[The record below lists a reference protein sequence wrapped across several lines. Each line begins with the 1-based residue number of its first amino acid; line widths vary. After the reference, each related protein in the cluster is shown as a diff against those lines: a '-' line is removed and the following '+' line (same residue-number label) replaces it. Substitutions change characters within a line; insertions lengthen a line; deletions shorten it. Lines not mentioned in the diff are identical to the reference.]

1 MVALLSAETRAPSRG
16 FCYPILQPGKQS
28 REVAPL
34 GMQLVQ
40 ACSHR
45 GPAGSLLLAG
55 LIYPCAFSSAA
66 GHKVRSWL
74 QNSHV
79 LTQLSLP
86 TQRAILSEVR

>member
-1 MVALLSAETRAPSRG
+1 MVALLSESKAPSRG
-16 FCYPILQPGKQS
+16 FYYPILQLGKQS

-45 GPAGSLLLAG
+45 GPPRRLPLAG
-55 LIYPCAFSSAA
+55 LIYSCAFSSTA

-86 TQRAILSEVR
+86 TQHVILSEVH